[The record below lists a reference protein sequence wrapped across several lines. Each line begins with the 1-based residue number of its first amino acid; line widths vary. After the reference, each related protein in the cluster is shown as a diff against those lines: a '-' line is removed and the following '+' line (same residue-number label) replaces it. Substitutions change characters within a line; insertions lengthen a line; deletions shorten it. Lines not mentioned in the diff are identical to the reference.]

1 MIKVKDMWDV
11 IELLGL
17 EAEIF
22 IKNISNRIVKGKVIE
37 LKGIINTKVNYIIN
51 IKAKIIIIR
60 YYKLEV
66 LFKILYL

>member
-1 MIKVKDMWDV
+1 M
-11 IELLGL
+11 
-17 EAEIF
+17 F
-22 IKNISNRIVKGKVIE
+22 IKSISNKIIKEKVVK
-37 LKGIINTKVNYIIN
+37 LKGVINIKVNYIIN

>member
-1 MIKVKDMWDV
+1 MNNKI
-11 IELLGL
+11 I
-17 EAEIF
+17 
-22 IKNISNRIVKGKVIE
+22 KGKVVVLSRVIDI
-37 LKGIINTKVNYIIN
+37 KTNYIIN